1 VRLHSSGGMSD
12 RFAIV
17 VQAIDDPTLVEE
29 IEQTIRRVFHEM
41 SLPGWWSVTVR
52 PSTASGRWDFTVH
65 GCDVRHTLSIAVP
78 PTLLPTL
85 IPRRL
90 EESLN
95 VLWLRRREDAAAR
108 TLDLASGPVLSTGHR
123 TAASLADPRV

>member
-1 VRLHSSGGMSD
+1 LHNFAGMSD

-17 VQAIDDPTLVEE
+17 VQAIDDVTLVAE
-29 IEQTIRRVFHEM
+29 IEQTIRRVFQEM
-41 SLPGWWSVTVR
+41 SLPGSWRVIVR
-52 PSTASGRWDFTVH
+52 PSATSGRWDFNVH
-65 GCDVRHTLSIAVP
+65 GCDARHRLSIAVP
-78 PTLLPTL
+78 PHLLPTL

-95 VLWLRRREDAAAR
+95 VLWLRRRENAPAQ

-123 TAASLADPRV
+123 DPASIADTRV